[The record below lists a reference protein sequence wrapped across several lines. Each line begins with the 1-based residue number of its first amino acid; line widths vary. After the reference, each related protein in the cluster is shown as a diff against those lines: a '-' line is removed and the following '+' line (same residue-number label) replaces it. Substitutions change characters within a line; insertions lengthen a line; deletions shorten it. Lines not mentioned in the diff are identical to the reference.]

1 MNAVEIRGLSHS
13 YRGKTALDNI
23 TLSLPQGASIGM
35 IGPDGVGK
43 STLLALIAGVKTIQ
57 KGSVRVLGA
66 DPARRREREA
76 LLPRIAFMPQG
87 LGKNLY
93 PTLSVHDNVAFHARL
108 FGLNRR
114 EREERIARLLDAT
127 GLTPFAERAAGK
139 LSGGMKQKLSLCCAL
154 VHDPELLIL
163 DEPTTGVDP
172 LSRRQ
177 FWQLVAELRAENPGM
192 TVLVATAYM
201 EEAEQFDYLL
211 ALDAGRVLACRPM
224 AEVLFGGG
232 TLEAAYIAMLPAER
246 RSPWHDEMLTPF
258 AADPAL
264 PPAIEA
270 EHLSKRFG
278 DFTAVNDVSFRIA
291 QGEIFGFLGSNGC
304 GKSTTMKMLT
314 GLLAASDGSARLLGK
329 PVAAGNLDT
338 RMQTGYMSQA
348 FSLYEE
354 LSVRQNLVLHAR
366 LYRITQAAAAID
378 GVLRQF
384 ELAEHADSLPA
395 SLPLGVRQR
404 LQLAAACLHR
414 PKVLILDEP
423 TSGVDPAARDMF
435 WQYLLQLSRQE
446 RVTIFVSTHF
456 MNEAERCDR
465 ISLMH
470 RGRVLAVGT
479 PAELVQRQQA
489 ASLEES
495 FIRFLE
501 QDEARESGQPESVEL
516 VAADK
521 GQPENAEC
529 AADAV
534 LSPARG
540 GGLGWG
546 QNAGAPA
553 DSVFAETAPPPQ
565 PSPAQAQ
572 GREQVAADMAGAG
585 QRQPENAVED
595 VSGCLKSQPN
605 ESTKQPESAE
615 YAAHAV
621 PSPARG
627 GGVGWGQ
634 NAGAPADSVSAETA
648 PPPQPSPAQ
657 AQGRERV
664 AADVAEK
671 KQPENATEDV
681 SGCLNGS
688 QNADQK
694 QPENVTRVVEAVAEQ
709 RQPENPKPNT
719 ANNLSGSLKSAKGSK
734 QPEKLR
740 PSGLRYWL
748 AMVLT
753 FALREGREL
762 AGDRIRLM
770 FALLGPLIY
779 LFAGSLGISYDTDQ
793 LDFAVLDQDQS
804 RYSRELVRE
813 FEGSAYFRRAADL
826 SRREDIAAEL
836 TAARVELVIE
846 IPPRFG
852 RDLLAQRRPQVAF
865 YIDGAM
871 PQQGEN
877 IAGYAQG
884 IAAGYA
890 LSLYRTY
897 GIQPAGADLDM
908 RFIYNPTFKSI
919 NALAPGFLM
928 LALVMIPAMMTALGV
943 VREKE
948 IGSIMNLYSSPASS
962 LQYLLGKQLPY
973 VALSM
978 GAYVMLVAVIVLV
991 LDVPVKGSLAA
1002 LTAGALCFVLATTAF
1017 GLLVSTF
1024 VRSQVAAI
1032 FATAILAMIPAMN
1045 FSGMIYPFSTLSG
1058 SGYWIGR
1065 GFPASWFQMV
1075 GLGVITKG
1083 LLWRDVY
1090 PIFGVLLAFFLGY
1103 LLLAALLLKKQES

>member
-93 PTLSVHDNVAFHARL
+93 PTLSVRDNVAFHARL

-114 EREERIARLLDAT
+114 EREERIARLLAAT

-224 AEVLFGGG
+224 AEVLSGGI
-232 TLEAAYIAMLPAER
+232 TLEAAYVAMLPAER

-314 GLLAASDGSARLLGK
+314 GLLAASDGSARLLGR

-366 LYRITQAAAAID
+366 LYRITQAATAID

-395 SLPLGVRQR
+395 ALPLGVRQR

-501 QDEARESGQPESVEL
+501 QDEARESGQPEKT
-516 VAADK
+516 AAAEAEADRQK
-521 GQPENAEC
+521 QPESAAE
-529 AADAV
+529 
-534 LSPARG
+534 
-540 GGLGWG
+540 
-546 QNAGAPA
+546 N
-553 DSVFAETAPPPQ
+553 
-565 PSPAQAQ
+565 
-572 GREQVAADMAGAG
+572 
-585 QRQPENAVED
+585 
-595 VSGCLKSQPN
+595 VSGCLNTYPAN
-605 ESTKQPESAE
+605 ESTKQPENTE
-615 YAAHAV
+615 PAANAV
-621 PSPARG
+621 PP
-627 GGVGWGQ
+627 
-634 NAGAPADSVSAETA
+634 
-648 PPPQPSPAQ
+648 PAQ
-657 AQGRERV
+657 ARGRERV

-740 PSGLRYWL
+740 PRGLRYWL

-846 IPPRFG
+846 IPPHFG

-1017 GLLVSTF
+1017 GLLVSAF

-1032 FATAILAMIPAMN
+1032 FAAAILAMIPAMN

-1090 PIFGVLLAFFLGY
+1090 PIFGVLLVFFLGY

>member
-1 MNAVEIRGLSHS
+1 VNAVEIRGLSHS

-224 AEVLFGGG
+224 AEVLSGGI
-232 TLEAAYIAMLPAER
+232 TLEAAYVAMLPAER

-278 DFTAVNDVSFRIA
+278 DFIAVNDVSFRIA

-329 PVAAGNLDT
+329 PVAAGNLET

-366 LYRITQAAAAID
+366 LYRIAQAAAAID

-395 SLPLGVRQR
+395 ALPLGVRQR

-501 QDEARESGQPESVEL
+501 QDEARESGQPESVET

-521 GQPENAEC
+521 GQKQPENTETGTASN
-529 AADAV
+529 
-534 LSPARG
+534 LSGSLKPSDG
-540 GGLGWG
+540 G
-546 QNAGAPA
+546 
-553 DSVFAETAPPPQ
+553 
-565 PSPAQAQ
+565 
-572 GREQVAADMAGAG
+572 
-585 QRQPENAVED
+585 RQPENA
-595 VSGCLKSQPN
+595 
-605 ESTKQPESAE
+605 A
-615 YAAHAV
+615 
-621 PSPARG
+621 
-627 GGVGWGQ
+627 
-634 NAGAPADSVSAETA
+634 
-648 PPPQPSPAQ
+648 
-657 AQGRERV
+657 
-664 AADVAEK
+664 
-671 KQPENATEDV
+671 EDV

-694 QPENVTRVVEAVAEQ
+694 QPENLARAVEAVAEQ
-709 RQPENPKPNT
+709 RQPETPKPNT

-734 QPEKLR
+734 QPEKPR
-740 PSGLRYWL
+740 PRGLRYWL

-836 TAARVELVIE
+836 TATRVELVIE
-846 IPPRFG
+846 IPPHFG

-1017 GLLVSTF
+1017 GLLVSAF

-1032 FATAILAMIPAMN
+1032 FAAAILAMIPAMN

>member
-23 TLSLPQGASIGM
+23 TLSLPQGASISM

-224 AEVLFGGG
+224 AEVLSGGI
-232 TLEAAYIAMLPAER
+232 TLEAAYVAMLPAER

-278 DFTAVNDVSFRIA
+278 DFIAVNDVSFRIA

-329 PVAAGNLDT
+329 PVAAGNLET

-366 LYRITQAAAAID
+366 LYRIAQAAAAID

-395 SLPLGVRQR
+395 ALPLGVRQR

-501 QDEARESGQPESVEL
+501 QDEARESGQPESVET

-521 GQPENAEC
+521 GQKQPENTETGTASN
-529 AADAV
+529 
-534 LSPARG
+534 LSGSLKPSDG
-540 GGLGWG
+540 G
-546 QNAGAPA
+546 
-553 DSVFAETAPPPQ
+553 
-565 PSPAQAQ
+565 
-572 GREQVAADMAGAG
+572 
-585 QRQPENAVED
+585 RQPENA
-595 VSGCLKSQPN
+595 
-605 ESTKQPESAE
+605 A
-615 YAAHAV
+615 
-621 PSPARG
+621 
-627 GGVGWGQ
+627 
-634 NAGAPADSVSAETA
+634 
-648 PPPQPSPAQ
+648 
-657 AQGRERV
+657 
-664 AADVAEK
+664 
-671 KQPENATEDV
+671 EDV

-694 QPENVTRVVEAVAEQ
+694 QPENVTRAVEAVAEQ
-709 RQPENPKPNT
+709 RQPETPKPNT

-734 QPEKLR
+734 QPEKPR
-740 PSGLRYWL
+740 PRGLRYWL

-846 IPPRFG
+846 IPPHFG

-1017 GLLVSTF
+1017 GLLVSAF

-1032 FATAILAMIPAMN
+1032 FAAAILAMIPAMN

>member
-224 AEVLFGGG
+224 AEVLSGGI
-232 TLEAAYIAMLPAER
+232 TLEAAYVAMLPAER

-278 DFTAVNDVSFRIA
+278 DFIAVNDVSFRIA

-329 PVAAGNLDT
+329 PVAAGNLET

-366 LYRITQAAAAID
+366 LYRIAQAAAAID

-395 SLPLGVRQR
+395 ALPLGVRQR

-501 QDEARESGQPESVEL
+501 QDEARESGQPESVET

-521 GQPENAEC
+521 GQKQPENTETGTASN
-529 AADAV
+529 
-534 LSPARG
+534 LSGSLKPCVG
-540 GGLGWG
+540 G
-546 QNAGAPA
+546 
-553 DSVFAETAPPPQ
+553 
-565 PSPAQAQ
+565 
-572 GREQVAADMAGAG
+572 
-585 QRQPENAVED
+585 RQPENA
-595 VSGCLKSQPN
+595 
-605 ESTKQPESAE
+605 A
-615 YAAHAV
+615 
-621 PSPARG
+621 
-627 GGVGWGQ
+627 
-634 NAGAPADSVSAETA
+634 
-648 PPPQPSPAQ
+648 
-657 AQGRERV
+657 
-664 AADVAEK
+664 
-671 KQPENATEDV
+671 EDV

-694 QPENVTRVVEAVAEQ
+694 QPENLARAVEAVAEQ
-709 RQPENPKPNT
+709 RQPETPKPNT

-734 QPEKLR
+734 QPEKPR
-740 PSGLRYWL
+740 PRGLRYWL

-836 TAARVELVIE
+836 TATRVELVIE
-846 IPPRFG
+846 IPPHFG

-1017 GLLVSTF
+1017 GLLVSAF

-1032 FATAILAMIPAMN
+1032 FAAAILAMIPAMN

>member
-224 AEVLFGGG
+224 AEVLSGGI
-232 TLEAAYIAMLPAER
+232 TLEAAYVAMLPAER

-278 DFTAVNDVSFRIA
+278 DFIAVNDVSFRIA

-329 PVAAGNLDT
+329 PVAAGNLET

-366 LYRITQAAAAID
+366 LYRIAQAAAAID

-395 SLPLGVRQR
+395 ALPLGVRQR

-501 QDEARESGQPESVEL
+501 QDEARESGQPESVET

-521 GQPENAEC
+521 GQKQPENTETGTASN
-529 AADAV
+529 
-534 LSPARG
+534 LSGSLKPSDG
-540 GGLGWG
+540 G
-546 QNAGAPA
+546 
-553 DSVFAETAPPPQ
+553 
-565 PSPAQAQ
+565 
-572 GREQVAADMAGAG
+572 
-585 QRQPENAVED
+585 RQPENA
-595 VSGCLKSQPN
+595 
-605 ESTKQPESAE
+605 A
-615 YAAHAV
+615 
-621 PSPARG
+621 
-627 GGVGWGQ
+627 
-634 NAGAPADSVSAETA
+634 
-648 PPPQPSPAQ
+648 
-657 AQGRERV
+657 
-664 AADVAEK
+664 
-671 KQPENATEDV
+671 EDV

-694 QPENVTRVVEAVAEQ
+694 QPENLARAVEAVAEQ
-709 RQPENPKPNT
+709 RQPETPKPNT
-719 ANNLSGSLKSAKGSK
+719 ANNLSSSLKNRS
-734 QPEKLR
+734 R
-740 PSGLRYWL
+740 
-748 AMVLT
+748 
-753 FALREGREL
+753 
-762 AGDRIRLM
+762 
-770 FALLGPLIY
+770 
-779 LFAGSLGISYDTDQ
+779 
-793 LDFAVLDQDQS
+793 AV
-804 RYSRELVRE
+804 
-813 FEGSAYFRRAADL
+813 
-826 SRREDIAAEL
+826 
-836 TAARVELVIE
+836 
-846 IPPRFG
+846 
-852 RDLLAQRRPQVAF
+852 
-865 YIDGAM
+865 
-871 PQQGEN
+871 
-877 IAGYAQG
+877 
-884 IAAGYA
+884 
-890 LSLYRTY
+890 
-897 GIQPAGADLDM
+897 
-908 RFIYNPTFKSI
+908 
-919 NALAPGFLM
+919 
-928 LALVMIPAMMTALGV
+928 
-943 VREKE
+943 
-948 IGSIMNLYSSPASS
+948 
-962 LQYLLGKQLPY
+962 
-973 VALSM
+973 
-978 GAYVMLVAVIVLV
+978 
-991 LDVPVKGSLAA
+991 
-1002 LTAGALCFVLATTAF
+1002 CAT
-1017 GLLVSTF
+1017 G
-1024 VRSQVAAI
+1024 
-1032 FATAILAMIPAMN
+1032 
-1045 FSGMIYPFSTLSG
+1045 
-1058 SGYWIGR
+1058 
-1065 GFPASWFQMV
+1065 
-1075 GLGVITKG
+1075 
-1083 LLWRDVY
+1083 WRWC
-1090 PIFGVLLAFFLGY
+1090 
-1103 LLLAALLLKKQES
+1103 

>member
-1 MNAVEIRGLSHS
+1 MNAVEIRGLSHA

-43 STLLALIAGVKTIQ
+43 STLLALMAGVKTIQ

-93 PTLSVHDNVAFHARL
+93 PTLSVRDNVAFHARL
-108 FGLNRR
+108 FGLNRH
-114 EREERIARLLDAT
+114 ERDERIARLLAAT
-127 GLTPFAERAAGK
+127 GLTPFAGRAAGK

-177 FWQLVAELRAENPGM
+177 FWQLVAELRAESPGM

-224 AEVLFGGG
+224 AEVLSGGG
-232 TLEAAYIAMLPAER
+232 TLEAAYVAMLPAER

-366 LYRITQAAAAID
+366 LYRIAKAAAAID

-404 LQLAAACLHR
+404 LQLADACLHR

-501 QDEARESGQPESVEL
+501 QDEARESGQPESVET

-521 GQPENAEC
+521 GQKQPENTETGTASN
-529 AADAV
+529 
-534 LSPARG
+534 LSGSLKPSDG
-540 GGLGWG
+540 G
-546 QNAGAPA
+546 
-553 DSVFAETAPPPQ
+553 
-565 PSPAQAQ
+565 
-572 GREQVAADMAGAG
+572 
-585 QRQPENAVED
+585 RQPENA
-595 VSGCLKSQPN
+595 
-605 ESTKQPESAE
+605 A
-615 YAAHAV
+615 
-621 PSPARG
+621 
-627 GGVGWGQ
+627 
-634 NAGAPADSVSAETA
+634 
-648 PPPQPSPAQ
+648 
-657 AQGRERV
+657 
-664 AADVAEK
+664 
-671 KQPENATEDV
+671 EDV

-694 QPENVTRVVEAVAEQ
+694 QPENLARAVEAVAEQ
-709 RQPENPKPNT
+709 RQPETLKPNT

-734 QPEKLR
+734 QPEKPR
-740 PSGLRYWL
+740 PRGLRYWL

-813 FEGSAYFRRAADL
+813 FEGSAYFRRGADL
-826 SRREDIAAEL
+826 SRRDEISGALVAGR
-836 TAARVELVIE
+836 AQLVIE
-846 IPPRFG
+846 IPPHFG

-890 LSLYRTY
+890 LSLYRAY
-897 GIQPAGADLDM
+897 GVQAAGAADLDM

-919 NALAPGFLM
+919 NALTPGFLM

-973 VALSM
+973 VLLTM
-978 GAYVMLVAVIVLV
+978 VAYAVLMLVVVQVLG
-991 LDVPVKGSLAA
+991 VPVKGSWAA
-1002 LTAGALCFVLATTAF
+1002 LTVGALCFVLSSTAF

-1032 FATAILAMIPAMN
+1032 FAAAILTMIPAMN

>member
-1 MNAVEIRGLSHS
+1 
-13 YRGKTALDNI
+13 
-23 TLSLPQGASIGM
+23 
-35 IGPDGVGK
+35 
-43 STLLALIAGVKTIQ
+43 
-57 KGSVRVLGA
+57 
-66 DPARRREREA
+66 
-76 LLPRIAFMPQG
+76 
-87 LGKNLY
+87 
-93 PTLSVHDNVAFHARL
+93 
-108 FGLNRR
+108 
-114 EREERIARLLDAT
+114 
-127 GLTPFAERAAGK
+127 
-139 LSGGMKQKLSLCCAL
+139 
-154 VHDPELLIL
+154 
-163 DEPTTGVDP
+163 
-172 LSRRQ
+172 
-177 FWQLVAELRAENPGM
+177 
-192 TVLVATAYM
+192 
-201 EEAEQFDYLL
+201 
-211 ALDAGRVLACRPM
+211 
-224 AEVLFGGG
+224 
-232 TLEAAYIAMLPAER
+232 
-246 RSPWHDEMLTPF
+246 
-258 AADPAL
+258 
-264 PPAIEA
+264 
-270 EHLSKRFG
+270 
-278 DFTAVNDVSFRIA
+278 
-291 QGEIFGFLGSNGC
+291 
-304 GKSTTMKMLT
+304 
-314 GLLAASDGSARLLGK
+314 
-329 PVAAGNLDT
+329 
-338 RMQTGYMSQA
+338 
-348 FSLYEE
+348 
-354 LSVRQNLVLHAR
+354 
-366 LYRITQAAAAID
+366 
-378 GVLRQF
+378 
-384 ELAEHADSLPA
+384 
-395 SLPLGVRQR
+395 
-404 LQLAAACLHR
+404 
-414 PKVLILDEP
+414 
-423 TSGVDPAARDMF
+423 
-435 WQYLLQLSRQE
+435 
-446 RVTIFVSTHF
+446 

-501 QDEARESGQPESVEL
+501 QDEARESGQPESVET

-521 GQPENAEC
+521 GQKQPENTETGTASN
-529 AADAV
+529 
-534 LSPARG
+534 LSGSLKPSDG
-540 GGLGWG
+540 G
-546 QNAGAPA
+546 
-553 DSVFAETAPPPQ
+553 
-565 PSPAQAQ
+565 
-572 GREQVAADMAGAG
+572 
-585 QRQPENAVED
+585 RQPENA
-595 VSGCLKSQPN
+595 
-605 ESTKQPESAE
+605 A
-615 YAAHAV
+615 
-621 PSPARG
+621 
-627 GGVGWGQ
+627 
-634 NAGAPADSVSAETA
+634 
-648 PPPQPSPAQ
+648 
-657 AQGRERV
+657 
-664 AADVAEK
+664 
-671 KQPENATEDV
+671 EDV

-694 QPENVTRVVEAVAEQ
+694 QPENLARAVEAVAEQ
-709 RQPENPKPNT
+709 RQPETPKPNT

-734 QPEKLR
+734 QPEKPR
-740 PSGLRYWL
+740 PRGLRYWL

-836 TAARVELVIE
+836 TATRVELVIE
-846 IPPRFG
+846 IPPHFG

-1017 GLLVSTF
+1017 GLLVSAF

-1032 FATAILAMIPAMN
+1032 FAAAILAMIPAMN

>member
-1 MNAVEIRGLSHS
+1 VNAVEIRGLSHS

-127 GLTPFAERAAGK
+127 GLTPFADRAAGK

-224 AEVLFGGG
+224 AEVLSGGI
-232 TLEAAYIAMLPAER
+232 TLEAAYVAMLPAER

-278 DFTAVNDVSFRIA
+278 DFIAVNDVSFRIA

-329 PVAAGNLDT
+329 PVAAGNLET

-366 LYRITQAAAAID
+366 LYRIAQAAAAID

-395 SLPLGVRQR
+395 ALPLGVRQR

-501 QDEARESGQPESVEL
+501 QDEARESGQPESVET

-521 GQPENAEC
+521 GQKQPENTETGTASN
-529 AADAV
+529 
-534 LSPARG
+534 LSGSLKPSDG
-540 GGLGWG
+540 G
-546 QNAGAPA
+546 
-553 DSVFAETAPPPQ
+553 
-565 PSPAQAQ
+565 
-572 GREQVAADMAGAG
+572 
-585 QRQPENAVED
+585 RQPENA
-595 VSGCLKSQPN
+595 
-605 ESTKQPESAE
+605 A
-615 YAAHAV
+615 
-621 PSPARG
+621 
-627 GGVGWGQ
+627 
-634 NAGAPADSVSAETA
+634 
-648 PPPQPSPAQ
+648 
-657 AQGRERV
+657 
-664 AADVAEK
+664 
-671 KQPENATEDV
+671 EDV

-694 QPENVTRVVEAVAEQ
+694 QPENLARAVEAVAEQ
-709 RQPENPKPNT
+709 RQPETPKPNT

-734 QPEKLR
+734 QPEKPR
-740 PSGLRYWL
+740 PRGLRYWL

-836 TAARVELVIE
+836 TATRVELVIE
-846 IPPRFG
+846 IPPHFG

-1017 GLLVSTF
+1017 GLLVSAF

-1032 FATAILAMIPAMN
+1032 FAAAILAMIPAMN

>member
-224 AEVLFGGG
+224 AEVLSGGI
-232 TLEAAYIAMLPAER
+232 TLEAAYVAMLPAER

-314 GLLAASDGSARLLGK
+314 GLLAASDGSARLLGR
-329 PVAAGNLDT
+329 PVAAGNLET

-366 LYRITQAAAAID
+366 LYRIAQAAAAID

-479 PAELVQRQQA
+479 PAELVRRQQA

-516 VAADK
+516 VATDK
-521 GQPENAEC
+521 GQSESAEHATNA
-529 AADAV
+529 V
-534 LSPARG
+534 PSPARG

-553 DSVFAETAPPPQ
+553 NSVSAETAPPPR

-595 VSGCLKSQPN
+595 VSGCLN
-605 ESTKQPESAE
+605 ESS
-615 YAAHAV
+615 
-621 PSPARG
+621 
-627 GGVGWGQ
+627 
-634 NAGAPADSVSAETA
+634 
-648 PPPQPSPAQ
+648 
-657 AQGRERV
+657 
-664 AADVAEK
+664 
-671 KQPENATEDV
+671 
-681 SGCLNGS
+681 
-688 QNADQK
+688 NADQK
-694 QPENVTRVVEAVAEQ
+694 
-709 RQPENPKPNT
+709 QPENPKPNT
-719 ANNLSGSLKSAKGSK
+719 ANNLSGSMKSAKGSK

-740 PSGLRYWL
+740 PRGLRYWL

-779 LFAGSLGISYDTDQ
+779 LFAGSLGISYDTDH

-813 FEGSAYFRRAADL
+813 FEGSAYFRRGADL
-826 SRREDIAAEL
+826 SRRDEISGALVAGREQ
-836 TAARVELVIE
+836 LVIE
-846 IPPRFG
+846 IPPHFG

-890 LSLYRTY
+890 LSLYRAY
-897 GIQPAGADLDM
+897 GVQAAGAVDLDM

-973 VALSM
+973 VLLTMA
-978 GAYVMLVAVIVLV
+978 AYAVLMLVVVQVLK
-991 LDVPVKGSLAA
+991 VPVKGSWAA
-1002 LTAGALCFVLATTAF
+1002 LTVGALCFVLSSTAF
-1017 GLLVSTF
+1017 GLLVSAF

-1032 FATAILAMIPAMN
+1032 FAAAILAMIPAMN

>member
-1 MNAVEIRGLSHS
+1 MNAVEIRGLSHA

-43 STLLALIAGVKTIQ
+43 STLLALMAGVKTIQ

-224 AEVLFGGG
+224 AEVLFGGI
-232 TLEAAYIAMLPAER
+232 TLEAAYVAMLPAER

-366 LYRITQAAAAID
+366 LYRITQAAAID

-534 LSPARG
+534 PSPARG
-540 GGLGWG
+540 GGL
-546 QNAGAPA
+546 
-553 DSVFAETAPPPQ
+553 
-565 PSPAQAQ
+565 
-572 GREQVAADMAGAG
+572 
-585 QRQPENAVED
+585 
-595 VSGCLKSQPN
+595 
-605 ESTKQPESAE
+605 
-615 YAAHAV
+615 
-621 PSPARG
+621 
-627 GGVGWGQ
+627 GWGQ

-657 AQGRERV
+657 AQGRKQV
-664 AADVAEK
+664 AADVAGQR
-671 KQPENATEDV
+671 QPENAAEDV

-694 QPENVTRVVEAVAEQ
+694 QPENVTRAVEAVAEQ

-740 PSGLRYWL
+740 PRGLRYWL

-813 FEGSAYFRRAADL
+813 FEGSAYFRRGADL
-826 SRREDIAAEL
+826 SRRDEISGALVAGR
-836 TAARVELVIE
+836 AQLVIE
-846 IPPRFG
+846 IPPHFG

-890 LSLYRTY
+890 LSLYRAY
-897 GIQPAGADLDM
+897 GVQAAGAADLDM

-973 VALSM
+973 VLLTMA
-978 GAYVMLVAVIVLV
+978 AYAVLMLVVVQVLK
-991 LDVPVKGSLAA
+991 VPVKGSWAA
-1002 LTAGALCFVLATTAF
+1002 LTVGALCFVLSSTAF

-1032 FATAILAMIPAMN
+1032 FAAAILTMIPAMN

>member
-139 LSGGMKQKLSLCCAL
+139 RSGGMKQKLSLCCAL

-224 AEVLFGGG
+224 AEVLSGGI
-232 TLEAAYIAMLPAER
+232 TLEAAYVAMLPAER

-270 EHLSKRFG
+270 EHLSERFG
-278 DFTAVNDVSFRIA
+278 DFIAVNDVSFRIA

-329 PVAAGNLDT
+329 PVAAGNLET

-366 LYRITQAAAAID
+366 LYRIAQAAAAID

-395 SLPLGVRQR
+395 ALPLGVRQR

-501 QDEARESGQPESVEL
+501 QDEARESGQPESVET

-521 GQPENAEC
+521 GQKQPENTETGTASN
-529 AADAV
+529 
-534 LSPARG
+534 LSGSLKPSDG
-540 GGLGWG
+540 G
-546 QNAGAPA
+546 
-553 DSVFAETAPPPQ
+553 
-565 PSPAQAQ
+565 
-572 GREQVAADMAGAG
+572 
-585 QRQPENAVED
+585 RQPENA
-595 VSGCLKSQPN
+595 
-605 ESTKQPESAE
+605 A
-615 YAAHAV
+615 
-621 PSPARG
+621 
-627 GGVGWGQ
+627 
-634 NAGAPADSVSAETA
+634 
-648 PPPQPSPAQ
+648 
-657 AQGRERV
+657 
-664 AADVAEK
+664 
-671 KQPENATEDV
+671 EDV

-694 QPENVTRVVEAVAEQ
+694 QPENLARAVEAVAEQ
-709 RQPENPKPNT
+709 RQPETPKPNT

-734 QPEKLR
+734 QPEKPR
-740 PSGLRYWL
+740 PRGLRYWL

-836 TAARVELVIE
+836 TATRVELVIE
-846 IPPRFG
+846 IPPHFG

-1017 GLLVSTF
+1017 GLLVSAF

-1032 FATAILAMIPAMN
+1032 FAAAILAMIPAMN

>member
-1 MNAVEIRGLSHS
+1 MNAVEIRGLSHA

-224 AEVLFGGG
+224 AEVLSGSI
-232 TLEAAYIAMLPAER
+232 TLEAAYVAMLPAER

-278 DFTAVNDVSFRIA
+278 DFIAVNDVSFRIA

-314 GLLAASDGSARLLGK
+314 GLLAASDGRARLLGK

-366 LYRITQAAAAID
+366 LYRIAQAAAAID

-521 GQPENAEC
+521 GQSENAEC

-534 LSPARG
+534 LSPA
-540 GGLGWG
+540 
-546 QNAGAPA
+546 
-553 DSVFAETAPPPQ
+553 
-565 PSPAQAQ
+565 
-572 GREQVAADMAGAG
+572 
-585 QRQPENAVED
+585 
-595 VSGCLKSQPN
+595 
-605 ESTKQPESAE
+605 
-615 YAAHAV
+615 
-621 PSPARG
+621 
-627 GGVGWGQ
+627 
-634 NAGAPADSVSAETA
+634 
-648 PPPQPSPAQ
+648 Q

-664 AADVAEK
+664 AVDVAEK
-671 KQPENATEDV
+671 KQPENAAEDV

-694 QPENVTRVVEAVAEQ
+694 QPENVTRAVEAVAEQ

-719 ANNLSGSLKSAKGSK
+719 ANNLSGSMKSAKGSK

-740 PSGLRYWL
+740 PRGLRYWL

-836 TAARVELVIE
+836 TAAHVELVIE
-846 IPPRFG
+846 IPPHFG

-1017 GLLVSTF
+1017 GLLVSAF

-1032 FATAILAMIPAMN
+1032 FAAAILAMIPAMN

>member
-224 AEVLFGGG
+224 AEVLSGGI
-232 TLEAAYIAMLPAER
+232 TLEAAYVAMLPAER

-278 DFTAVNDVSFRIA
+278 DFIAVNDVSFRIA

-329 PVAAGNLDT
+329 PVAAGNLET

-366 LYRITQAAAAID
+366 LYRIAQAAAAID

-395 SLPLGVRQR
+395 ALPLGVRQR

-501 QDEARESGQPESVEL
+501 QDEARESGQPESVET

-521 GQPENAEC
+521 GQKQPENTETGTASN
-529 AADAV
+529 
-534 LSPARG
+534 LSG
-540 GGLGWG
+540 SLK
-546 QNAGAPA
+546 
-553 DSVFAETAPPPQ
+553 T
-565 PSPAQAQ
+565 
-572 GREQVAADMAGAG
+572 GAG
-585 QRQPENAVED
+585 GRQPENA
-595 VSGCLKSQPN
+595 
-605 ESTKQPESAE
+605 A
-615 YAAHAV
+615 
-621 PSPARG
+621 
-627 GGVGWGQ
+627 
-634 NAGAPADSVSAETA
+634 
-648 PPPQPSPAQ
+648 
-657 AQGRERV
+657 
-664 AADVAEK
+664 
-671 KQPENATEDV
+671 EDV

-694 QPENVTRVVEAVAEQ
+694 QPENLARAVEAVAEQ
-709 RQPENPKPNT
+709 RQPETPKPNT

-734 QPEKLR
+734 QPEKPR
-740 PSGLRYWL
+740 PRGLRYWL

-836 TAARVELVIE
+836 TATRVELVIE
-846 IPPRFG
+846 IPPHFG

-1017 GLLVSTF
+1017 GLLVSAF

-1032 FATAILAMIPAMN
+1032 FAAAILAMIPAMN

>member
-1 MNAVEIRGLSHS
+1 MPVS
-13 YRGKTALDNI
+13 ALV
-23 TLSLPQGASIGM
+23 TP
-35 IGPDGVGK
+35 GPEVT
-43 STLLALIAGVKTIQ
+43 SAT
-57 KGSVRVLGA
+57 
-66 DPARRREREA
+66 
-76 LLPRIAFMPQG
+76 
-87 LGKNLY
+87 
-93 PTLSVHDNVAFHARL
+93 PTLP
-108 FGLNRR
+108 
-114 EREERIARLLDAT
+114 
-127 GLTPFAERAAGK
+127 LTRAYA
-139 LSGGMKQKLSLCCAL
+139 SA
-154 VHDPELLIL
+154 
-163 DEPTTGVDP
+163 
-172 LSRRQ
+172 
-177 FWQLVAELRAENPGM
+177 
-192 TVLVATAYM
+192 
-201 EEAEQFDYLL
+201 
-211 ALDAGRVLACRPM
+211 AC
-224 AEVLFGGG
+224 
-232 TLEAAYIAMLPAER
+232 T
-246 RSPWHDEMLTPF
+246 
-258 AADPAL
+258 
-264 PPAIEA
+264 
-270 EHLSKRFG
+270 
-278 DFTAVNDVSFRIA
+278 
-291 QGEIFGFLGSNGC
+291 
-304 GKSTTMKMLT
+304 
-314 GLLAASDGSARLLGK
+314 
-329 PVAAGNLDT
+329 
-338 RMQTGYMSQA
+338 
-348 FSLYEE
+348 
-354 LSVRQNLVLHAR
+354 
-366 LYRITQAAAAID
+366 
-378 GVLRQF
+378 
-384 ELAEHADSLPA
+384 
-395 SLPLGVRQR
+395 
-404 LQLAAACLHR
+404 AACLHR

-521 GQPENAEC
+521 GQ
-529 AADAV
+529 
-534 LSPARG
+534 S
-540 GGLGWG
+540 
-546 QNAGAPA
+546 
-553 DSVFAETAPPPQ
+553 
-565 PSPAQAQ
+565 
-572 GREQVAADMAGAG
+572 
-585 QRQPENAVED
+585 
-595 VSGCLKSQPN
+595 
-605 ESTKQPESAE
+605 ESAE
-615 YAAHAV
+615 HATNAV

-627 GGVGWGQ
+627 GGLGWGQ

-657 AQGRERV
+657 AQGRKQV
-664 AADVAEK
+664 AADVAGQR
-671 KQPENATEDV
+671 QPENAAEDV

-694 QPENVTRVVEAVAEQ
+694 QPENVTRAVEAVAEQ

-740 PSGLRYWL
+740 PRGLRYWL

-813 FEGSAYFRRAADL
+813 FEGSAYFRRGADL
-826 SRREDIAAEL
+826 SRRDEISGALVAGR
-836 TAARVELVIE
+836 AQLVIE
-846 IPPRFG
+846 IPPHFG

-890 LSLYRTY
+890 LSLYRAY
-897 GIQPAGADLDM
+897 GVQAAGAADLDM

-973 VALSM
+973 VLLTMA
-978 GAYVMLVAVIVLV
+978 AYAVLMLVVVQVLK
-991 LDVPVKGSLAA
+991 VPVKGSWAA
-1002 LTAGALCFVLATTAF
+1002 LTVGALCFVLSSTAF

-1032 FATAILAMIPAMN
+1032 FAAAILTMIPAMN

>member
-224 AEVLFGGG
+224 AEVLSGGI
-232 TLEAAYIAMLPAER
+232 TLEAAYVAMLPAER

-278 DFTAVNDVSFRIA
+278 DFIAVNDVSFRIA

-329 PVAAGNLDT
+329 PVAAGNLET

-366 LYRITQAAAAID
+366 LYRIAQAAAAID

-395 SLPLGVRQR
+395 ALPLGVRQR

-501 QDEARESGQPESVEL
+501 QDEARESGQPESVET

-521 GQPENAEC
+521 GQKQPENTETGTASN
-529 AADAV
+529 
-534 LSPARG
+534 LSGSLKPSDG
-540 GGLGWG
+540 G
-546 QNAGAPA
+546 
-553 DSVFAETAPPPQ
+553 
-565 PSPAQAQ
+565 
-572 GREQVAADMAGAG
+572 
-585 QRQPENAVED
+585 RQPENA
-595 VSGCLKSQPN
+595 
-605 ESTKQPESAE
+605 A
-615 YAAHAV
+615 
-621 PSPARG
+621 
-627 GGVGWGQ
+627 
-634 NAGAPADSVSAETA
+634 
-648 PPPQPSPAQ
+648 
-657 AQGRERV
+657 
-664 AADVAEK
+664 
-671 KQPENATEDV
+671 EDV

-694 QPENVTRVVEAVAEQ
+694 QPENLARAVEAVAEQ
-709 RQPENPKPNT
+709 RQPETPKPNT

-734 QPEKLR
+734 QPEKPR
-740 PSGLRYWL
+740 PRGLRYWL

-836 TAARVELVIE
+836 TATRVELVIE
-846 IPPRFG
+846 IPPHFG

-871 PQQGEN
+871 PQLGVFL
-877 IAGYAQG
+877 GGFGVG

-1017 GLLVSTF
+1017 GLLVSAF

-1032 FATAILAMIPAMN
+1032 FAAAILAMIPAMN

>member
-87 LGKNLY
+87 LSKNLY

-108 FGLNRR
+108 FGLNKHQRKQHI
-114 EREERIARLLDAT
+114 ERLMQST
-127 GLTPFAERAAGK
+127 GLAPFAGRAAGK

-232 TLEAAYIAMLPAER
+232 TLEAAYVAMLPAER

-329 PVAAGNLDT
+329 PVAAGNLET

-366 LYRITQAAAAID
+366 LYRIAQAAAID

-395 SLPLGVRQR
+395 ALPLGVRQR

-501 QDEARESGQPESVEL
+501 QDEARESGQPESVET

-521 GQPENAEC
+521 GQKQPENTETGTASN
-529 AADAV
+529 
-534 LSPARG
+534 LSGSLKPSDG
-540 GGLGWG
+540 G
-546 QNAGAPA
+546 
-553 DSVFAETAPPPQ
+553 
-565 PSPAQAQ
+565 
-572 GREQVAADMAGAG
+572 
-585 QRQPENAVED
+585 RQPENA
-595 VSGCLKSQPN
+595 
-605 ESTKQPESAE
+605 A
-615 YAAHAV
+615 
-621 PSPARG
+621 
-627 GGVGWGQ
+627 
-634 NAGAPADSVSAETA
+634 
-648 PPPQPSPAQ
+648 
-657 AQGRERV
+657 
-664 AADVAEK
+664 
-671 KQPENATEDV
+671 EDV

-694 QPENVTRVVEAVAEQ
+694 QPENLARAVEAVAEQ
-709 RQPENPKPNT
+709 RQPETPKPNT

-734 QPEKLR
+734 QPEKPR
-740 PSGLRYWL
+740 PRGLRYWL

-836 TAARVELVIE
+836 TATRVELVIE
-846 IPPRFG
+846 IPPHFG

-1017 GLLVSTF
+1017 GLLVSAF

-1032 FATAILAMIPAMN
+1032 FAAAILAMIPAMN

-1103 LLLAALLLKKQES
+1103 LPLAALLLKKQES

>member
-224 AEVLFGGG
+224 AEVLSGGI
-232 TLEAAYIAMLPAER
+232 TLEAAYVAMLPAER

-278 DFTAVNDVSFRIA
+278 DFIAVNDVSFRIA

-329 PVAAGNLDT
+329 PVAAGNLET

-366 LYRITQAAAAID
+366 LYRIAQAAAAID

-501 QDEARESGQPESVEL
+501 QDEARESGQPESVET

-521 GQPENAEC
+521 GQKQPENTETGTASN
-529 AADAV
+529 
-534 LSPARG
+534 LSGSLKPSG
-540 GGLGWG
+540 GG
-546 QNAGAPA
+546 
-553 DSVFAETAPPPQ
+553 
-565 PSPAQAQ
+565 
-572 GREQVAADMAGAG
+572 
-585 QRQPENAVED
+585 RQPENA
-595 VSGCLKSQPN
+595 
-605 ESTKQPESAE
+605 A
-615 YAAHAV
+615 
-621 PSPARG
+621 
-627 GGVGWGQ
+627 
-634 NAGAPADSVSAETA
+634 
-648 PPPQPSPAQ
+648 
-657 AQGRERV
+657 
-664 AADVAEK
+664 
-671 KQPENATEDV
+671 EDV

-694 QPENVTRVVEAVAEQ
+694 QPENLARAVEAVAEQ
-709 RQPENPKPNT
+709 RQPETPKPNT

-734 QPEKLR
+734 QPEKPR
-740 PSGLRYWL
+740 PRGLRYWL

-836 TAARVELVIE
+836 TATRVELVIE
-846 IPPRFG
+846 IPPHFG

-1017 GLLVSTF
+1017 GLLVSAF

-1032 FATAILAMIPAMN
+1032 FAAAILAMIPAMN

>member
-1 MNAVEIRGLSHS
+1 MNAVEIRGLSHA

-43 STLLALIAGVKTIQ
+43 STLLALMAGVKTIQ

-224 AEVLFGGG
+224 AEVLSGGI
-232 TLEAAYIAMLPAER
+232 TLEAAYVAMLPAER

-278 DFTAVNDVSFRIA
+278 DFIAVNDVSFRIA

-329 PVAAGNLDT
+329 PVAAGNLET

-366 LYRITQAAAAID
+366 LYRIAQAAAAID

-395 SLPLGVRQR
+395 ALPLGVRQR

-501 QDEARESGQPESVEL
+501 QDEARESGQPESVET

-521 GQPENAEC
+521 GQKQPENTETGTASN
-529 AADAV
+529 
-534 LSPARG
+534 LSGSLKPSDG
-540 GGLGWG
+540 G
-546 QNAGAPA
+546 
-553 DSVFAETAPPPQ
+553 
-565 PSPAQAQ
+565 
-572 GREQVAADMAGAG
+572 
-585 QRQPENAVED
+585 RQPENA
-595 VSGCLKSQPN
+595 
-605 ESTKQPESAE
+605 A
-615 YAAHAV
+615 
-621 PSPARG
+621 
-627 GGVGWGQ
+627 
-634 NAGAPADSVSAETA
+634 
-648 PPPQPSPAQ
+648 
-657 AQGRERV
+657 
-664 AADVAEK
+664 
-671 KQPENATEDV
+671 EDV

-694 QPENVTRVVEAVAEQ
+694 QPENLARAVEAVAEQ
-709 RQPENPKPNT
+709 RQPETLKPNT

-734 QPEKLR
+734 QPEKPR
-740 PSGLRYWL
+740 PRGLRYWL

-813 FEGSAYFRRAADL
+813 FEGSAYFRRGADL
-826 SRREDIAAEL
+826 SRRDEISGALVAGR
-836 TAARVELVIE
+836 AQLVIE
-846 IPPRFG
+846 IPPHFG

-890 LSLYRTY
+890 LSLYRAY
-897 GIQPAGADLDM
+897 GVQAAGAADLDM

-1017 GLLVSTF
+1017 GLLVSAF

-1032 FATAILAMIPAMN
+1032 FAAAILAMIPAMN

>member
-93 PTLSVHDNVAFHARL
+93 PTLSVRDNVAFHARL

-114 EREERIARLLDAT
+114 EREERIARLLAAT

-224 AEVLFGGG
+224 AEVLSGGI
-232 TLEAAYIAMLPAER
+232 TLEAAYVAMLPAER

-314 GLLAASDGSARLLGK
+314 GLLAASDGSARLLGR

-366 LYRITQAAAAID
+366 LYRIAQAAAAID

-395 SLPLGVRQR
+395 ALPLGVRQR

-456 MNEAERCDR
+456 MNESERCDR

-521 GQPENAEC
+521 GQSENAEC

-534 LSPARG
+534 L
-540 GGLGWG
+540 
-546 QNAGAPA
+546 
-553 DSVFAETAPPPQ
+553 
-565 PSPAQAQ
+565 
-572 GREQVAADMAGAG
+572 
-585 QRQPENAVED
+585 
-595 VSGCLKSQPN
+595 
-605 ESTKQPESAE
+605 
-615 YAAHAV
+615 
-621 PSPARG
+621 
-627 GGVGWGQ
+627 
-634 NAGAPADSVSAETA
+634 
-648 PPPQPSPAQ
+648 SPAQ

-671 KQPENATEDV
+671 KQPENAAEDV

-694 QPENVTRVVEAVAEQ
+694 QPENVTRAVEAVAEQ

-719 ANNLSGSLKSAKGSK
+719 ANNLSSSLKSAKGSK
-734 QPEKLR
+734 QPEKPR
-740 PSGLRYWL
+740 PRGLRYWL

-836 TAARVELVIE
+836 TATRVELVIE
-846 IPPRFG
+846 IPPHFG

-1017 GLLVSTF
+1017 GLLVSAF

-1032 FATAILAMIPAMN
+1032 FAAAILAMIPAMN

>member
-57 KGSVRVLGA
+57 KGNVRVLGA

-93 PTLSVHDNVAFHARL
+93 PTLSVRDNVAFHARL

-114 EREERIARLLDAT
+114 EREERIARLLAAT

-224 AEVLFGGG
+224 AEVLSGGI
-232 TLEAAYIAMLPAER
+232 TLEAAYVAMLPAER

-278 DFTAVNDVSFRIA
+278 DFIAVNDVSFRIA

-329 PVAAGNLDT
+329 PVAAGNLET

-366 LYRITQAAAAID
+366 LYRIAQAAAAID

-395 SLPLGVRQR
+395 ALPLGVRQR

-501 QDEARESGQPESVEL
+501 QDEARESGQPESVET

-521 GQPENAEC
+521 GQKQPENTETGTASN
-529 AADAV
+529 
-534 LSPARG
+534 LSGSLKPSDG
-540 GGLGWG
+540 G
-546 QNAGAPA
+546 
-553 DSVFAETAPPPQ
+553 
-565 PSPAQAQ
+565 
-572 GREQVAADMAGAG
+572 
-585 QRQPENAVED
+585 RQPENAAED
-595 VSGCLKSQPN
+595 VS
-605 ESTKQPESAE
+605 
-615 YAAHAV
+615 
-621 PSPARG
+621 
-627 GGVGWGQ
+627 
-634 NAGAPADSVSAETA
+634 D
-648 PPPQPSPAQ
+648 
-657 AQGRERV
+657 
-664 AADVAEK
+664 
-671 KQPENATEDV
+671 
-681 SGCLNGS
+681 CLNGS

-694 QPENVTRVVEAVAEQ
+694 QPENLARAVEAVAEQ
-709 RQPENPKPNT
+709 RQPETPKPNT

-734 QPEKLR
+734 QPEKPR
-740 PSGLRYWL
+740 PRGLRYWL

-779 LFAGSLGISYDTDQ
+779 LFAGSLGISYDTDH

-813 FEGSAYFRRAADL
+813 FEGSAYFRRGADL
-826 SRREDIAAEL
+826 SRRDEISGALVAGR
-836 TAARVELVIE
+836 AQLVIE
-846 IPPRFG
+846 IPPHFG

-897 GIQPAGADLDM
+897 GIQPAGAADLDM

-1017 GLLVSTF
+1017 GLLVSAF

>member
-93 PTLSVHDNVAFHARL
+93 PTLSVRDNVAFHARL

-224 AEVLFGGG
+224 AEVLSGGI
-232 TLEAAYIAMLPAER
+232 TLEAAYVAMLPAER

-314 GLLAASDGSARLLGK
+314 GLLAASDGSARLLGR

-366 LYRITQAAAAID
+366 LYRITQAATAID

-395 SLPLGVRQR
+395 ALPLGVRQR

-501 QDEARESGQPESVEL
+501 QDEARESGQPEKT
-516 VAADK
+516 AAAEAEADRQK
-521 GQPENAEC
+521 QPESAAENVSGCLNTYPANESTKQPENTEP
-529 AADAV
+529 AANAV
-534 LSPARG
+534 PPPARG

-546 QNAGAPA
+546 QN
-553 DSVFAETAPPPQ
+553 V
-565 PSPAQAQ
+565 
-572 GREQVAADMAGAG
+572 
-585 QRQPENAVED
+585 
-595 VSGCLKSQPN
+595 
-605 ESTKQPESAE
+605 
-615 YAAHAV
+615 
-621 PSPARG
+621 
-627 GGVGWGQ
+627 
-634 NAGAPADSVSAETA
+634 GAPADSVSAETA

-664 AADVAEK
+664 AVDVAEK
-671 KQPENATEDV
+671 KQPENAAEDV

-719 ANNLSGSLKSAKGSK
+719 ANNLSSSLKSAKGSK
-734 QPEKLR
+734 QPEKPR

-836 TAARVELVIE
+836 TAAHVELVIE
-846 IPPRFG
+846 IPPHFG

-1017 GLLVSTF
+1017 GLLVSAF

-1032 FATAILAMIPAMN
+1032 FAAAILAMIPAMN

>member
-1 MNAVEIRGLSHS
+1 MNAVEIRGLSHA

-43 STLLALIAGVKTIQ
+43 STLLALMAGVKTIQ

-232 TLEAAYIAMLPAER
+232 TLEAAYVAMLPAER

-278 DFTAVNDVSFRIA
+278 DFIAVNDVSFRIA

-329 PVAAGNLDT
+329 PVAAGNLET

-366 LYRITQAAAAID
+366 LYRIAQAAAAID

-395 SLPLGVRQR
+395 ALPLGVRQR

-501 QDEARESGQPESVEL
+501 QDEARESGQPESVET

-521 GQPENAEC
+521 GQKQPENTETGTASN
-529 AADAV
+529 
-534 LSPARG
+534 LSGSLKPSDG
-540 GGLGWG
+540 G
-546 QNAGAPA
+546 
-553 DSVFAETAPPPQ
+553 
-565 PSPAQAQ
+565 
-572 GREQVAADMAGAG
+572 
-585 QRQPENAVED
+585 RQPENA
-595 VSGCLKSQPN
+595 
-605 ESTKQPESAE
+605 A
-615 YAAHAV
+615 
-621 PSPARG
+621 
-627 GGVGWGQ
+627 
-634 NAGAPADSVSAETA
+634 
-648 PPPQPSPAQ
+648 
-657 AQGRERV
+657 
-664 AADVAEK
+664 
-671 KQPENATEDV
+671 EDV

-694 QPENVTRVVEAVAEQ
+694 QPENLARAVEAVAEQ
-709 RQPENPKPNT
+709 RQPETPKPNT

-734 QPEKLR
+734 QPEKPR
-740 PSGLRYWL
+740 PRGLRYWL

-836 TAARVELVIE
+836 TATRVELVIE
-846 IPPRFG
+846 IPPHFG

-1017 GLLVSTF
+1017 GLLVSAF

-1032 FATAILAMIPAMN
+1032 FAAAILAMIPAMN

>member
-127 GLTPFAERAAGK
+127 GLTPLAERAAGK
-139 LSGGMKQKLSLCCAL
+139 LSGGMNQKLSLCCAL

-224 AEVLFGGG
+224 AEVLSGGI
-232 TLEAAYIAMLPAER
+232 TLEAAYVAMLPAER

-278 DFTAVNDVSFRIA
+278 DFIAVNDVSFRIA

-329 PVAAGNLDT
+329 PVAAGNLET

-366 LYRITQAAAAID
+366 LYRIAQAAAAID

-395 SLPLGVRQR
+395 ALPLGVRQR

-501 QDEARESGQPESVEL
+501 QDEARESGQPESVET

-521 GQPENAEC
+521 GQKQPENTETGTASN
-529 AADAV
+529 
-534 LSPARG
+534 LSGSLKPSDG
-540 GGLGWG
+540 G
-546 QNAGAPA
+546 
-553 DSVFAETAPPPQ
+553 
-565 PSPAQAQ
+565 
-572 GREQVAADMAGAG
+572 
-585 QRQPENAVED
+585 RQPENA
-595 VSGCLKSQPN
+595 
-605 ESTKQPESAE
+605 A
-615 YAAHAV
+615 
-621 PSPARG
+621 
-627 GGVGWGQ
+627 
-634 NAGAPADSVSAETA
+634 
-648 PPPQPSPAQ
+648 
-657 AQGRERV
+657 
-664 AADVAEK
+664 
-671 KQPENATEDV
+671 EDV

-694 QPENVTRVVEAVAEQ
+694 QPENLARAVEAVAEQ
-709 RQPENPKPNT
+709 RQPETPKPNT

-734 QPEKLR
+734 QPEKPR
-740 PSGLRYWL
+740 PRGLRYWL

-836 TAARVELVIE
+836 TATRVELVIE
-846 IPPRFG
+846 IPPHFG

-1017 GLLVSTF
+1017 GLLVSAF

-1032 FATAILAMIPAMN
+1032 FAAAILAMIPAMN

>member
-1 MNAVEIRGLSHS
+1 MNAVEIRGLSHA

-43 STLLALIAGVKTIQ
+43 STLLALMAGVKTIQ

-93 PTLSVHDNVAFHARL
+93 PTLSVRDNVAFHARL
-108 FGLNRR
+108 FGLNRH
-114 EREERIARLLDAT
+114 ERDERIARLLAAT
-127 GLTPFAERAAGK
+127 GLTPFAGRAAGK

-177 FWQLVAELRAENPGM
+177 FWQLVAELRAESPGM

-224 AEVLFGGG
+224 AEVLSGGG
-232 TLEAAYIAMLPAER
+232 TLEAAYVAMLPAER

-366 LYRITQAAAAID
+366 LYRIAKAAAAID

-501 QDEARESGQPESVEL
+501 QDEARESGQPESVET

-521 GQPENAEC
+521 GQKQPENTETGTASN
-529 AADAV
+529 
-534 LSPARG
+534 LSGSLKPSDG
-540 GGLGWG
+540 G
-546 QNAGAPA
+546 
-553 DSVFAETAPPPQ
+553 
-565 PSPAQAQ
+565 
-572 GREQVAADMAGAG
+572 
-585 QRQPENAVED
+585 RQPENA
-595 VSGCLKSQPN
+595 
-605 ESTKQPESAE
+605 A
-615 YAAHAV
+615 
-621 PSPARG
+621 
-627 GGVGWGQ
+627 
-634 NAGAPADSVSAETA
+634 
-648 PPPQPSPAQ
+648 
-657 AQGRERV
+657 
-664 AADVAEK
+664 
-671 KQPENATEDV
+671 EDV

-694 QPENVTRVVEAVAEQ
+694 QPENLARAVEAVAEQ
-709 RQPENPKPNT
+709 RQPETLKPNT

-734 QPEKLR
+734 QPEKPR
-740 PSGLRYWL
+740 PRGLRYWL

-813 FEGSAYFRRAADL
+813 FEGSAYFRRGADL
-826 SRREDIAAEL
+826 SRRDEISGALVAGR
-836 TAARVELVIE
+836 AQLVIE
-846 IPPRFG
+846 IPPHFG

-890 LSLYRTY
+890 LSLYRAY
-897 GIQPAGADLDM
+897 GVQAAGAADLDM

-919 NALAPGFLM
+919 NALTPGFLM

-973 VALSM
+973 VLLTM
-978 GAYVMLVAVIVLV
+978 VAYAVLMLVVVQVLG
-991 LDVPVKGSLAA
+991 VPVKGSWAA
-1002 LTAGALCFVLATTAF
+1002 LTVGALCFVLSSTAF

-1032 FATAILAMIPAMN
+1032 FAAAILTMIPAMN

-1075 GLGVITKG
+1075 SLGVITKG

-1090 PIFGVLLAFFLGY
+1090 PIFGVLLAFFLVY
-1103 LLLAALLLKKQES
+1103 LAAAALLLKKQES

>member
-224 AEVLFGGG
+224 AEVLSGGI
-232 TLEAAYIAMLPAER
+232 TLEAAYVAMLPAER

-278 DFTAVNDVSFRIA
+278 DFIAVNDVSFRIA

-329 PVAAGNLDT
+329 PVAAGNLET

-366 LYRITQAAAAID
+366 LYRIAQAAAAID

-395 SLPLGVRQR
+395 ALPLGVRQR

-501 QDEARESGQPESVEL
+501 QDEARESGQPESVET

-521 GQPENAEC
+521 GQKQPENTETGTASNLLGSLKPS
-529 AADAV
+529 D
-534 LSPARG
+534 G
-540 GGLGWG
+540 G
-546 QNAGAPA
+546 
-553 DSVFAETAPPPQ
+553 
-565 PSPAQAQ
+565 
-572 GREQVAADMAGAG
+572 
-585 QRQPENAVED
+585 RQPENA
-595 VSGCLKSQPN
+595 
-605 ESTKQPESAE
+605 A
-615 YAAHAV
+615 
-621 PSPARG
+621 
-627 GGVGWGQ
+627 
-634 NAGAPADSVSAETA
+634 
-648 PPPQPSPAQ
+648 
-657 AQGRERV
+657 
-664 AADVAEK
+664 
-671 KQPENATEDV
+671 EDV

-694 QPENVTRVVEAVAEQ
+694 QPENLARAVEAVAEQ
-709 RQPENPKPNT
+709 RQPETPKPNT

-734 QPEKLR
+734 QPEKPR
-740 PSGLRYWL
+740 PRGLRYWL

-836 TAARVELVIE
+836 TATRVELVIE
-846 IPPRFG
+846 IPPHFG

-1017 GLLVSTF
+1017 GLLVSAF

-1032 FATAILAMIPAMN
+1032 FAAAILAMIPAMN

>member
-114 EREERIARLLDAT
+114 EREERIARLLAAT

-224 AEVLFGGG
+224 AEVLSGGI
-232 TLEAAYIAMLPAER
+232 TLEAAYVAMLPAER

-278 DFTAVNDVSFRIA
+278 DFIAVNDVSFRIA

-329 PVAAGNLDT
+329 PVAAGNLET

-366 LYRITQAAAAID
+366 LYRIAQAAAAID

-395 SLPLGVRQR
+395 ALPLGVRQR

-501 QDEARESGQPESVEL
+501 QDEARESGQPESVET

-521 GQPENAEC
+521 GQKQPENTETGTASN
-529 AADAV
+529 
-534 LSPARG
+534 LSGSLKPSDG
-540 GGLGWG
+540 G
-546 QNAGAPA
+546 
-553 DSVFAETAPPPQ
+553 
-565 PSPAQAQ
+565 
-572 GREQVAADMAGAG
+572 
-585 QRQPENAVED
+585 RQPENA
-595 VSGCLKSQPN
+595 
-605 ESTKQPESAE
+605 A
-615 YAAHAV
+615 
-621 PSPARG
+621 
-627 GGVGWGQ
+627 
-634 NAGAPADSVSAETA
+634 
-648 PPPQPSPAQ
+648 
-657 AQGRERV
+657 
-664 AADVAEK
+664 
-671 KQPENATEDV
+671 EDV

-694 QPENVTRVVEAVAEQ
+694 QPENLARAVEAVAEQ
-709 RQPENPKPNT
+709 RQPETPKPNT

-734 QPEKLR
+734 QPEKPR
-740 PSGLRYWL
+740 PRGLRYWL

-836 TAARVELVIE
+836 TATRVELVIE
-846 IPPRFG
+846 IPPHFG

-1017 GLLVSTF
+1017 GLLVSAF

-1032 FATAILAMIPAMN
+1032 FAAAILAMIPAMN

>member
-1 MNAVEIRGLSHS
+1 MNAVEIRGLSHA

-224 AEVLFGGG
+224 AEVLSGGI
-232 TLEAAYIAMLPAER
+232 TLEAAYVAMLPAER

-278 DFTAVNDVSFRIA
+278 DFIAVNDVSFRIA

-329 PVAAGNLDT
+329 PVAAGNLET

-366 LYRITQAAAAID
+366 LYRIAQAAAAID

-395 SLPLGVRQR
+395 ALPLGVRQR

-501 QDEARESGQPESVEL
+501 QDEARESGQPESVET

-521 GQPENAEC
+521 GQKQPENTETGTASN
-529 AADAV
+529 
-534 LSPARG
+534 LSGSLKPSDG
-540 GGLGWG
+540 G
-546 QNAGAPA
+546 
-553 DSVFAETAPPPQ
+553 
-565 PSPAQAQ
+565 
-572 GREQVAADMAGAG
+572 
-585 QRQPENAVED
+585 RQPENA
-595 VSGCLKSQPN
+595 
-605 ESTKQPESAE
+605 A
-615 YAAHAV
+615 
-621 PSPARG
+621 
-627 GGVGWGQ
+627 
-634 NAGAPADSVSAETA
+634 
-648 PPPQPSPAQ
+648 
-657 AQGRERV
+657 
-664 AADVAEK
+664 
-671 KQPENATEDV
+671 EDV

-694 QPENVTRVVEAVAEQ
+694 QPENLARAVEAVAEQ
-709 RQPENPKPNT
+709 RQPETPKPNT

-734 QPEKLR
+734 QPEKPR
-740 PSGLRYWL
+740 PRGLRYWL

-836 TAARVELVIE
+836 TATRVELVIE
-846 IPPRFG
+846 IPPHFG

-1017 GLLVSTF
+1017 GLLVSAF

-1032 FATAILAMIPAMN
+1032 FAAAILAMIPAMN

>member
-1 MNAVEIRGLSHS
+1 MNAVEIRGLSHA

-43 STLLALIAGVKTIQ
+43 STLLALMAGVKTIQ

-93 PTLSVHDNVAFHARL
+93 PTLSVRDNVAFHARL

-114 EREERIARLLDAT
+114 ERDERIARLLDAT
-127 GLTPFAERAAGK
+127 GLTPFADRAAGK

-224 AEVLFGGG
+224 AEVLSGGI
-232 TLEAAYIAMLPAER
+232 TLEAAYVAMLPAER

-314 GLLAASDGSARLLGK
+314 GLLAASDGSARLLGR

-366 LYRITQAAAAID
+366 LYRIAQAAAAID

-384 ELAEHADSLPA
+384 ELAEHTDSLPA
-395 SLPLGVRQR
+395 ALPLGVRQR

-501 QDEARESGQPESVEL
+501 QDEARESGQPESVEI

-521 GQPENAEC
+521 GQKQPENTETGTASN
-529 AADAV
+529 
-534 LSPARG
+534 LSGSLKPSDG
-540 GGLGWG
+540 G
-546 QNAGAPA
+546 
-553 DSVFAETAPPPQ
+553 
-565 PSPAQAQ
+565 
-572 GREQVAADMAGAG
+572 
-585 QRQPENAVED
+585 RQPENA
-595 VSGCLKSQPN
+595 
-605 ESTKQPESAE
+605 A
-615 YAAHAV
+615 
-621 PSPARG
+621 
-627 GGVGWGQ
+627 
-634 NAGAPADSVSAETA
+634 
-648 PPPQPSPAQ
+648 
-657 AQGRERV
+657 
-664 AADVAEK
+664 
-671 KQPENATEDV
+671 EDV

-694 QPENVTRVVEAVAEQ
+694 QPENLARAVEAVAEQ
-709 RQPENPKPNT
+709 RQPETPKPNT

-734 QPEKLR
+734 QPEKPR
-740 PSGLRYWL
+740 PRGLRYWL

-836 TAARVELVIE
+836 TATRVELVIE
-846 IPPRFG
+846 IPPHFG

-1017 GLLVSTF
+1017 GLLVSAF

-1032 FATAILAMIPAMN
+1032 FAAAILAMIPAMN

>member
-1 MNAVEIRGLSHS
+1 MNAVEIRGLSHA

-23 TLSLPQGASIGM
+23 TLSLPQGVSIGM

-224 AEVLFGGG
+224 AEVLSGGI
-232 TLEAAYIAMLPAER
+232 TLEAAYVAMLPAER

-314 GLLAASDGSARLLGK
+314 GLLAASDGSARLLGR

-366 LYRITQAAAAID
+366 LYRIAQAAAAID

-501 QDEARESGQPESVEL
+501 QDEARESGQPESVET

-521 GQPENAEC
+521 GQKQPENTETGTASN
-529 AADAV
+529 
-534 LSPARG
+534 LSGSLKPSDG
-540 GGLGWG
+540 G
-546 QNAGAPA
+546 
-553 DSVFAETAPPPQ
+553 
-565 PSPAQAQ
+565 
-572 GREQVAADMAGAG
+572 
-585 QRQPENAVED
+585 RQPENA
-595 VSGCLKSQPN
+595 
-605 ESTKQPESAE
+605 A
-615 YAAHAV
+615 
-621 PSPARG
+621 
-627 GGVGWGQ
+627 
-634 NAGAPADSVSAETA
+634 
-648 PPPQPSPAQ
+648 
-657 AQGRERV
+657 
-664 AADVAEK
+664 
-671 KQPENATEDV
+671 EDV

-694 QPENVTRVVEAVAEQ
+694 QPENLARAVEAVAEQ
-709 RQPENPKPNT
+709 RQPETPKPNT

-734 QPEKLR
+734 QPEKPR
-740 PSGLRYWL
+740 PRGLRYWL

-836 TAARVELVIE
+836 TATRVELVIE
-846 IPPRFG
+846 IPPHFG

-1017 GLLVSTF
+1017 GLLVSAF

-1032 FATAILAMIPAMN
+1032 FAAAILAMIPAMN

>member
-1 MNAVEIRGLSHS
+1 MNAVEIRGLSHA

-43 STLLALIAGVKTIQ
+43 STLLALMAGVKTIQ

-93 PTLSVHDNVAFHARL
+93 PTLSVRDNVAFHARL

-114 EREERIARLLDAT
+114 ERDERIARLLDAT
-127 GLTPFAERAAGK
+127 GLTPFADRAAGK

-224 AEVLFGGG
+224 AEVLSGGI
-232 TLEAAYIAMLPAER
+232 TLEAAYVAMLPAER

-314 GLLAASDGSARLLGK
+314 GLLAASDGSARLLGR

-366 LYRITQAAAAID
+366 LYRIAQAAAAID

-384 ELAEHADSLPA
+384 ELAEHTDSLPA
-395 SLPLGVRQR
+395 ALPLGVRQR

-501 QDEARESGQPESVEL
+501 QDEARESGQPESVET

-521 GQPENAEC
+521 GQKQPENTETGTASN
-529 AADAV
+529 
-534 LSPARG
+534 LSGSLKPSDG
-540 GGLGWG
+540 G
-546 QNAGAPA
+546 
-553 DSVFAETAPPPQ
+553 
-565 PSPAQAQ
+565 
-572 GREQVAADMAGAG
+572 
-585 QRQPENAVED
+585 RQPENA
-595 VSGCLKSQPN
+595 
-605 ESTKQPESAE
+605 A
-615 YAAHAV
+615 
-621 PSPARG
+621 
-627 GGVGWGQ
+627 
-634 NAGAPADSVSAETA
+634 
-648 PPPQPSPAQ
+648 
-657 AQGRERV
+657 
-664 AADVAEK
+664 
-671 KQPENATEDV
+671 EDV

-694 QPENVTRVVEAVAEQ
+694 QPENVTRAVEAVAEQ
-709 RQPENPKPNT
+709 RQPETPKPNT

-734 QPEKLR
+734 QPEKPR
-740 PSGLRYWL
+740 PRGLRYWL

-846 IPPRFG
+846 IPPHFG

-973 VALSM
+973 VLLTM
-978 GAYVMLVAVIVLV
+978 VAYAVLMLVVVQVLG
-991 LDVPVKGSLAA
+991 VPVKGSWAA
-1002 LTAGALCFVLATTAF
+1002 LTVGALCFVLSSTAF

-1032 FATAILAMIPAMN
+1032 FAAAILTMIPAMN

>member
-224 AEVLFGGG
+224 AEVLSGGI
-232 TLEAAYIAMLPAER
+232 TLEAAYVAMLPAER

-501 QDEARESGQPESVEL
+501 QDEARESGQPESVET

-521 GQPENAEC
+521 GQKQPENTETGTASN
-529 AADAV
+529 
-534 LSPARG
+534 LSGSLKPSDG
-540 GGLGWG
+540 G
-546 QNAGAPA
+546 
-553 DSVFAETAPPPQ
+553 
-565 PSPAQAQ
+565 
-572 GREQVAADMAGAG
+572 
-585 QRQPENAVED
+585 RQPENA
-595 VSGCLKSQPN
+595 
-605 ESTKQPESAE
+605 A
-615 YAAHAV
+615 
-621 PSPARG
+621 
-627 GGVGWGQ
+627 
-634 NAGAPADSVSAETA
+634 
-648 PPPQPSPAQ
+648 
-657 AQGRERV
+657 
-664 AADVAEK
+664 
-671 KQPENATEDV
+671 EDV

-694 QPENVTRVVEAVAEQ
+694 QPENLARAVEAVAEQ
-709 RQPENPKPNT
+709 RQPETPKPNT

-734 QPEKLR
+734 QPEKPR
-740 PSGLRYWL
+740 PRGLRYWL

-836 TAARVELVIE
+836 TATRVELVIE
-846 IPPRFG
+846 IPPHFG

-1017 GLLVSTF
+1017 GLLVSAF

-1032 FATAILAMIPAMN
+1032 FAAAILAMIPAMN